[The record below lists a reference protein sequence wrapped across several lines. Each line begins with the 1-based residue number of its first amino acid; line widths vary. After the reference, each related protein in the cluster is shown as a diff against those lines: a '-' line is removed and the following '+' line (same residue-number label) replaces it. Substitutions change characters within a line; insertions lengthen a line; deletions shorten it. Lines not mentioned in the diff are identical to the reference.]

1 MTPNEETDPI
11 VRMLAR
17 LPSLSPTAASAD
29 RVRARCH
36 AQLAGRQRNP
46 ARAQR
51 GRISTRVLNAAAFA
65 AITVY
70 LTEALR
76 LALSLGR

>member
-1 MTPNEETDPI
+1 MTRDEENDPI

-17 LPSLSPTAASAD
+17 LPSISPALASAD

-36 AQLAGRQRNP
+36 AELVGRRRNP

-51 GRISTRVLNAAAFA
+51 ARISTRVLNAAAFA

-70 LTEALR
+70 LTEAVR
-76 LALSLGR
+76 LAISLGG